1 MTPSVDGEAKQTSLG
16 RELLLIVGVAL
27 ILSILVRT
35 FVAQAFYVPSSS
47 MEDTLLVQ
55 DRIIV
60 SKLTTQFSGVQ
71 RGEIVVFTDPGG
83 WLPPTVPASGAA
95 GVVRNG
101 LMWIGL
107 LPSDTGED
115 LVKRVIG
122 VGGDHIVCCD
132 AKHRITLNGVAL
144 DETYLK
150 PGGGGTA
157 QVSFD
162 VVVPE
167 GRFFVMGDNRGD
179 SSDSRFHLDVENGTV
194 PSDNI
199 VGRVVAVIWPMSRW
213 SGRAHPRRLREPA
226 ARTHDETTTP
236 VGCGLTVTDAARIT
250 AWPGYDVERIER
262 PRRAARRRRPGAAVP
277 HRRPDHAGDRRV
289 VGAARRRRRAGRVLR

>member
-1 MTPSVDGEAKQTSLG
+1 LRRAEGKQTSLG

-35 FVAQAFYVPSSS
+35 FLAQAFYVPSSS

-60 SKLTTQFSGVQ
+60 SKLTTQVSGVN

-83 WLPPTVPASGAA
+83 WLPETVPASGAA
-95 GVVRNG
+95 GVLRNA

-132 AKHRITLNGVAL
+132 AKQRITVNGVAL

-150 PGGGGTA
+150 PGAGTA
-157 QVSFD
+157 QVRFD
-162 VVVPE
+162 ITVPAD
-167 GRFFVMGDNRGD
+167 RYFVMGDNRGD
-179 SSDSRFHLDVENGTV
+179 SSDSRFHLDVEEGTV
-194 PSDNI
+194 PRANI

-213 SGRAHPRRLREPA
+213 SGEPIPSIFENPELDA
-226 ARTHDETTTP
+226 KKTTAP
-236 VGCGLTVTDAARIT
+236 A
-250 AWPGYDVERIER
+250 
-262 PRRAARRRRPGAAVP
+262 GA
-277 HRRPDHAGDRRV
+277 G
-289 VGAARRRRRAGRVLR
+289 